1 MIAITVCVATLLV
14 FFLMKKVYTHFY
26 HPILFPVFTSAI
38 IIVSV
43 LLVFQIPYETYM
55 IGGQWIDRLLGP
67 TVVSLALP
75 LYRQRE
81 LIIKN
86 YKAILTGIGSA
97 LFCGIAIVIA
107 LAGVLHLKN
116 EYLMTLIPKSITSP
130 VAMQISKV
138 IDGNPTLAA
147 VFVII
152 TGIIGAIIGP
162 FIYKICKI
170 ETPIAKG
177 VSMGSSAHGIG
188 VGKLT
193 EYGEKTLS
201 MGSVSMTLT
210 AVLGSIVL
218 PLFVIIFF

>member
-210 AVLGSIVL
+210 AVLGSIIL

>member
-1 MIAITVCVATLLV
+1 MIAITICISTVII
-14 FFLMKKVYTHFY
+14 FFLMKKIYARFY

-38 IIVSV
+38 IIIGI
-43 LLVFQIPYETYM
+43 LLLFQISYETYM

-67 TVVSLALP
+67 AVVSLALP

-81 LIIKN
+81 IIIKN
-86 YKAILTGIGSA
+86 YKAILIGIAVALISGIGSV
-97 LFCGIAIVIA
+97 LF
-107 LAGVLHLKN
+107 LAGLSQLEN
-116 EYLMTLIPKSITSP
+116 EYLRTLIPKSITSP

-152 TGIIGAIIGP
+152 TGIIGAIVGP
-162 FIYKICKI
+162 ILYKICKI
-170 ETPIAKG
+170 DTPIAKG

-210 AVLGSIVL
+210 AVLGAIFL
-218 PLFVIIFF
+218 PIFVSIFF

>member
-1 MIAITVCVATLLV
+1 MISITICVATFLV
-14 FFLMKKVYTHFY
+14 FFLMKKVYTYFY

-38 IIVSV
+38 IIVSI
-43 LLVFQIPYETYM
+43 LLVFQIPYQTYM

-97 LFCGIAIVIA
+97 LFCGIAIVI
-107 LAGVLHLKN
+107 LLSGVLHLKN

-130 VAMQISKV
+130 VAMQISEV

-162 FIYKICKI
+162 VIYKIFKI

-177 VSMGSSAHGIG
+177 VAMGSSAHGIG

-210 AVLGSIVL
+210 AVLGAIIL
-218 PLFVIIFF
+218 PVFVIIFF

>member
-152 TGIIGAIIGP
+152 TGINGAIIGP
-162 FIYKICKI
+162 IIYKICKI

-210 AVLGSIVL
+210 AVLGSIIL

>member
-210 AVLGSIVL
+210 AILGSIIL

>member
-1 MIAITVCVATLLV
+1 MIAITICVSTILV
-14 FFLMKKVYTHFY
+14 FYLMKKIYTQFY

-38 IIVSV
+38 VIAGA
-43 LLVFQIPYETYM
+43 LLLFQIPYKTYM

-67 TVVSLALP
+67 AVVSLALP
-75 LYRQRE
+75 LYRQRQ

-86 YKAILTGIGSA
+86 YKAILVGIGVA
-97 LFCGIAIVIA
+97 LISGIGTVVL
-107 LAGVLHLKN
+107 LAGLLHLKK

-138 IDGNPTLAA
+138 IEGNPTLAA

-152 TGIIGAIIGP
+152 TGIIGAIVGP
-162 FIYKICKI
+162 YIYKVFKI
-170 ETPIAKG
+170 DTPIAKG

-188 VGKLT
+188 VGKLS

-210 AVLGSIVL
+210 AVLGAIFL
-218 PLFVIIFF
+218 PLLVIIFF